1 MYCVIHSTTITY
13 DLVLHWHDKLVLHD
27 RLQLP
32 VVTTP
37 DLIVDDY
44 CALSFVMLEP
54 LVREYCSVTALLP
67 VPVGFKLPLAVIL
80 PVLSAG

>member
-1 MYCVIHSTTITY
+1 M
-13 DLVLHWHDKLVLHD
+13 LHWHDKLVLHD

-67 VPVGFKLPLAVIL
+67 VA
-80 PVLSAG
+80 